1 MIRILIIEDE
11 IVIARFIEQ
20 QLKTISPCEVEIA
33 LSIEEVELLLPDF
46 SPQLVLCDIELND
59 RLDGIELIQSL
70 KISHSFELV
79 FITSYQNINTINRA
93 FELGPSNYIIKP
105 LDESRLYAGVLPV
118 IKKVSAHSDARN
130 DIAELQKQ
138 VSQSELNILRLIA
151 KQKTTKEIADIL
163 NLSPST
169 IKNHRHSIC
178 RKLNLGE
185 ETNALLT
192 WTLKNH
198 KLLETGQHS
207 IKTK

>member
-1 MIRILIIEDE
+1 MRILIIEDE

-20 QLKTISPCEVEIA
+20 QIKNITPCKIEIA
-33 LSIEEVELLLPDF
+33 LSIDEVEQLLPHF

-59 RLDGIELIQSL
+59 KLDGIELIKVL
-70 KISHSFELV
+70 KISHAFELI
-79 FITSYQNINTINRA
+79 FITSFQTINTIDRA
-93 FELGPSNYIIKP
+93 FELNPSNYIIKP

-118 IKKVSAHSDARN
+118 IKRLAISNSTKNNID
-130 DIAELQKQ
+130 ELQKQ
-138 VSQSELNILRLIA
+138 VSHSELNILRLIA

-192 WTLKNH
+192 WTLKNYR
-198 KLLETGQHS
+198 LLSETELNS
-207 IKTK
+207 A

>member
-20 QLKTISPCEVEIA
+20 QLKIISPCKVEIA
-33 LSIEEVELLLPDF
+33 LSIEEVEQLLPEF

-59 RLDGIELIQSL
+59 KLDGIELIKSL
-70 KISHSFELV
+70 KASYSFELI
-79 FITSYQNINTINRA
+79 FITSYQTINTINRA
-93 FELGPSNYIIKP
+93 FELAPANYIIKP

-118 IKKVSAHSDARN
+118 IKKISANSDTKN

-138 VSQSELNILRLIA
+138 VSQSELNILKLIA

-198 KLLETGQHS
+198 KLLETG
-207 IKTK
+207 